1 MTTVVAGVFLLGAL
15 VFVHELGHFL
25 VAKATGVRVLTFSLG
40 FGPRIFGFTHGDTD
54 YRISVIPLGG
64 YVRMYGDDP
73 GEDVPE
79 QERARSYLHKP
90 VLQKSAI
97 AFAGPFANFLL
108 PIALFFGLLVG
119 SEEIPTSLVGTVVG
133 GEPAATGGMLPGDR
147 IVSIDD
153 EPVTTF
159 AEVQERI
166 ERSPERQLTVVVQR
180 GDETHALSIT
190 PKAETP
196 VDPLAGSKKVG
207 RVGIM
212 PGSRRP
218 FITVAPGSEA
228 AKQGLQNGDAV
239 ESVNGSPVSSWRAFR
254 KAMEAAGNAPITLGV
269 RRHLLSPPQIEPI
282 GDKKNGQS
290 VTLPQAE
297 TLTVVIPGPT
307 DVEGDAPGAAEAPA
321 SPLYPYDDKFARS
334 GVTRDDL
341 AETALRETMLAT
353 QNILAAEIENTR
365 DRRGISS
372 YDGTLQA
379 ISLDTVAARLGL
391 KGGDRVVALDGQPL
405 HLGAS
410 LNLKLFAA
418 PDDIHVMGVLSKDQE
433 NGAGLSRLYVFRM
446 EGVKKHGQE
455 DFKILGA
462 YPAGAL
468 YNAGELV
475 TQQVGPMEALSRA
488 VSKTAD
494 LIVATARSL
503 LMLFTGKVGF
513 SSLGGPLTIVS
524 YAGQAAQQGLSR
536 YIELMA
542 FISVNLGIV
551 NLLPIPVLDGGHLLM
566 FGIEGIT
573 RRRLDLKTRERAMK
587 VGLGFLLILIVGAL
601 VNDFLRLL

>member
-40 FGPRIFGFTHGDTD
+40 FGPRLFGFSRGDTD
-54 YRISVIPLGG
+54 YRISAIPLGG

-79 QERARSYLHKP
+79 QERAKSYLHKP

-108 PIALFFGLLVG
+108 PVGLFFALLVG
-119 SEEIPTSLVGTVVG
+119 TEDVPTSKVGTVVD
-133 GEPAATGGMLPGDR
+133 GEPAGAAGMKPGDR
-147 IVSIDD
+147 IVSIQG
-153 EPVTTF
+153 ETVSTF
-159 AEVQERI
+159 GEVQERI
-166 ERSPERQLTVVVQR
+166 ERSPGVPLNVIVQR
-180 GDETHALSIT
+180 GDTTHPLVLT
-190 PKAETP
+190 PKAENP
-196 VDPLAGSKKVG
+196 IDPLAGTAKVG

-212 PGSRRP
+212 PGMRLP
-218 FITVAPGSEA
+218 FVQVAPGSLA
-228 AKQGLQNGDAV
+228 AQAGLRTGDSIESINGIA
-239 ESVNGSPVSSWRAFR
+239 VSSWDAL
-254 KAMEAAGNAPITLGV
+254 EITLREAGTGAITLV
-269 RRHLLSPPQIEPI
+269 ARRNILTPPLAEPV
-282 GDKKNGQS
+282 GDKSKTPKPTPLTPET
-290 VTLPQAE
+290 VTVILPARSAF
-297 TLTVVIPGPT
+297 
-307 DVEGDAPGAAEAPA
+307 EGEVDAAEFLPG
-321 SPLYPYDDKFARS
+321 SPFPYEEKIARS

-341 AETALRETMLAT
+341 ADPSLLEKMQET
-353 QNILAAEIENTR
+353 QQILAAETAATGAR
-365 DRRGISS
+365 HGIAS

-379 ISLDTVAARLGL
+379 IALDTVAARLGL
-391 KGGDRVVALDGQPL
+391 KGGDRVVALDGKPL
-405 HLGAS
+405 YLGAS

-418 PDDIHVMGVLSKDQE
+418 PDDIHVMGVWSTDPESGEGKSQ
-433 NGAGLSRLYVFRM
+433 LYVFRM
-446 EGVKKHGQE
+446 EGVQKHGQE

-468 YNAGELV
+468 YNAGEMV
-475 TQQVGPMEALSRA
+475 AQHVGPLEALTRA
-488 VSKTAD
+488 VSRTVD

-524 YAGQAAQQGLSR
+524 YAGQAAEQGLSR

-551 NLLPIPVLDGGHLLM
+551 NLLPIPVLDGGHLVM

>member
-1 MTTVVAGVFLLGAL
+1 MGAL

-40 FGPRIFGFTHGDTD
+40 FGPRIFGFTRGETD
-54 YRISVIPLGG
+54 YRISIIPLGG

-79 QERARSYLHKP
+79 EERARSYLHKP

-108 PIALFFGLLVG
+108 PVALFFGLMVG

-133 GEPAATGGMLPGDR
+133 GEPAANGGMQPGDR
-147 IVSIDD
+147 IMSIDA

-166 ERSPERQLTVVVQR
+166 ENSPGQALAVVVQR
-180 GDETHALSIT
+180 DGETRSLSIT

-218 FITVAPGSEA
+218 FVNVAPGSEA
-228 AKQGLQNGDAV
+228 AKQGLQSGDAV
-239 ESVNGSPVSSWRAFR
+239 ESVNGTPVSSWRTLK
-254 KAMEAAGNAPITLGV
+254 KALREAGKGPVTLEI
-269 RRHLLSPPQIEPI
+269 RRHLLSPPQVEPV
-282 GDKKNGQS
+282 GDKGAARNGK
-290 VTLPQAE
+290 LPPAE
-297 TLTVVIPGPT
+297 IRTIVIPG
-307 DVEGDAPGAAEAPA
+307 AATADDEAPVGA
-321 SPLYPYDDKFARS
+321 KSALPALYPYEAEFARS

-341 AETALRETMLAT
+341 AEPALQKTMQAT
-353 QNILAAEIENTR
+353 QRLLAAEIEAMQ

-379 ISLDTVAARLGL
+379 VSLDTVAARLGL
-391 KGGDRVVALDGQPL
+391 QGGDRVVALDGKPL

-418 PDDIHVMGVLSKDQE
+418 PDDIHVLGVLSKDTE
-433 NGAGLSRLYVFRM
+433 HPAGTSRLHVFRM

-475 TQQVGPMEALSRA
+475 TQQVGPMEALTRA
-488 VSKTAD
+488 VSRTAD

-524 YAGQAAQQGLSR
+524 YAGQAAEQGLSR

-587 VGLGFLLILIVGAL
+587 VGLGFLLVLIVGAL